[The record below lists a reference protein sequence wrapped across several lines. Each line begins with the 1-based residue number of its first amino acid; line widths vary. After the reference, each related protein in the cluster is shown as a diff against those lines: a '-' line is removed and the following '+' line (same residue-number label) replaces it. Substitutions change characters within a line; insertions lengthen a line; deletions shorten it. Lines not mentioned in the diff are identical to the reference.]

1 MKVQLNLLLKK
12 DSRKL
17 IESDKKKIK
26 LLINK
31 LTIKDII
38 SIFSEEKDVSKKE
51 IYNYCISLKNEN

>member
-1 MKVQLNLLLKK
+1 M
-12 DSRKL
+12 
-17 IESDKKKIK
+17 KKIK

-51 IYNYCISLKNEN
+51 IYNYCLSLKNENSIYLEKLLEIYFFFNLNKI